1 MLENRAQLKRLSSEY
16 LREALNRNRG
26 SALAFVSDLAESKKY
41 SMVEILDMLSLA
53 QQKVGSMWASGTATT
68 ADEHF
73 VTETTLD
80 AIGIVSQKLKKYFR
94 ERRGTALLTN
104 FIEGEFHNIG
114 LKMFAELLRY
124 EGWDVELYGST
135 LSVAQVFNHIE
146 KSRKNFDLICISLTM
161 GFNLIEL
168 RSVLKILRT
177 NVLTSNS
184 KTVVGSQ
191 LFKTKKNRD
200 SLIDEETRLPLAD
213 MLASS
218 FEQGL
223 KFIQSIPTKLNT

>member
-1 MLENRAQLKRLSSEY
+1 MPQKKAQLKRLSSEY
-16 LREALNRNRG
+16 LKEALNRQRG
-26 SALAFVSDLAESKKY
+26 SALALVSGLAESKKY
-41 SMVEILDMLSLA
+41 SMVEIFDVLSFA
-53 QQKVGSMWASGTATT
+53 QQRVGSMWANGTATT

-94 ERRGTALLTN
+94 ERRETALLTN

-114 LKMFAELLRY
+114 LKMFAELLRF

-135 LSVAQVFNHIE
+135 LSVAQVFKHIE
-146 KSRKNFDLICISLTM
+146 KSRKTFDLICISLTM
-161 GFNLIEL
+161 GFNLGEL
-168 RSVLKILRT
+168 RNVLKILRT
-177 NVLTSNS
+177 NVLTNS
-184 KTVVGSQ
+184 SKIVVGSQ
-191 LFKTKKNRD
+191 LFKNKKNRD
-200 SLIDEETRLPLAD
+200 ALVDEETRLPLAD

-223 KFIQSIPTKLNT
+223 KFIQSIPVKTSE